1 MSGDSDMH
9 QLLGELKA
17 DMASSQRQRSDLFM
31 LIRDMSTKLTQ
42 LTSDIKH
49 HMEAE
54 SAHLEKTAD
63 IDRRVGSLEGLRNKA
78 IGAWLLLT
86 ALSSGLLT
94 SVSSAIGWKQ

>member
-63 IDRRVGSLEGLRNKA
+63 IDRRVGSLEGLCNKA